1 MPRPPDPRL
10 LGFLSAY
17 DRNVSEIALAL
28 RAMVLEEAPEAIESI
43 YDAYS
48 AVAIGFSFTGRLK
61 DGFCH
66 IATYTNHVNL
76 GLNRGATLP
85 DPEKVLAGTGKSVRH
100 IKIAS
105 ARDLRRP
112 FLRTYIR
119 AAIEQVGGAT
129 TVDSGAAKSVVRGNY
144 PKKRRPK
151 PAFRPSARS
160 PEARSSAPDKS

>member
-76 GLNRGATLP
+76 GLNRGAPLP
-85 DPEKVLAGTGKSVRH
+85 DPEKVLAGAGKSVAPYQDR
-100 IKIAS
+100 KRTRSAAS
-105 ARDLRRP
+105 FSAYLYSRGHRAGWRSEDRCSRRSQ
-112 FLRTYIR
+112 
-119 AAIEQVGGAT
+119 E
-129 TVDSGAAKSVVRGNY
+129 RGQREL
-144 PKKRRPK
+144 P
-151 PAFRPSARS
+151 
-160 PEARSSAPDKS
+160 